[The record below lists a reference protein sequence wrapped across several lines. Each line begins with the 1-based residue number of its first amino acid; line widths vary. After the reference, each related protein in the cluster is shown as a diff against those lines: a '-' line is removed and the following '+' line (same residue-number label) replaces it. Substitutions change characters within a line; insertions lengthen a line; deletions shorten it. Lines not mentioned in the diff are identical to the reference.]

1 MPSTSQNLKTLKI
14 ANGIPVKST
23 TKIGKKII
31 KQKGKTRFKH
41 HSFKASKR
49 GDNKDKESSIVLISR
64 LNISFILNHLLSH
77 TTQLHSLVQMFP
89 NLAILF

>member
-1 MPSTSQNLKTLKI
+1 MPSTSHILNSSKI
-14 ANGIPVKST
+14 ANGMSVKSA

-49 GDNKDKESSIVLISR
+49 GGNKDKESSIVLISR
-64 LNISFILNHLLSH
+64 LNISFNLNHLLSH
-77 TTQLHSLVQMFP
+77 TIQLHLLVQMFP